1 MLLISDM
8 LNKVYKENKCTKEML
23 SIAWKNIAPLILP
36 FRNHKQSQSAW
47 EIIIRVNNNI
57 DEMDREIFR
66 QVYRFSLLPFYS
78 NKLKPIIS

>member
-23 SIAWKNIAPLILP
+23 SIAWKNIAQLILP
-36 FRNHKQSQSAW
+36 FRNRKRSQSAW